1 MTLNLKR
8 QGEVTRS
15 ELDQNEK
22 RDPAGTVAG
31 SQTTAAERGA
41 MMTPEGVLPMSQRP
55 RLAVAEDNDRL
66 PLTVWIEQYQE
77 FHGLRAVA
85 PDVAQDWDDVIL
97 PYPPA
102 AVVREDVAE
111 LGQRLTQ
118 LAEWIQ
124 APEQR

>member
-1 MTLNLKR
+1 MALNLKR

-15 ELDQNEK
+15 QLGQNEE
-22 RDPAGTVAG
+22 RDPTGTVAG
-31 SQTTAAERGA
+31 SQTTAVERGA
-41 MMTPEGVLPMSQRP
+41 MMTPEGNLPMSQRA
-55 RLAVAEDNDRL
+55 RLAVAEDNGRL

-85 PDVAQDWDDVIL
+85 PDVAQDWDDAFL

-102 AVVREDVAE
+102 PAMREDVAE

-118 LAEWIQ
+118 LAERIQ
-124 APEQR
+124 ALEQR